1 MKIADVLPELTIQP
15 LRRFADAWDVS
26 TIKSDKR
33 DVFEQAILGEASRI
47 GTEEAV
53 LQRLAAFEREIDYV
67 HRTNAEMLLRRI
79 LDVPD
84 YVIAD
89 ECELIKGAV
98 DADAAFFEYARGNA
112 STRHLDQRSIDIYQS
127 VLEVAWENK
136 VSFDEYQ
143 LIERLRRKLNIAR
156 RDHRVMEIKVVR
168 TSPIGPQEAEQA
180 LRDLSY
186 HGFVCRFKRGGHT
199 QAVLPEE
206 IALRLRGIYGIS
218 LQSSAYRN
226 LAAKLP
232 IAVIRETLQQ
242 ANQPAVSL
250 KKEFLVERLIDGD
263 VPPATL
269 LEHLDNDALD
279 ELLANFPDE
288 KPPPTMRAVKIRHLI
303 SHFDR
308 FASGPVVPPPDGPD
322 RIYYDHLVELAS
334 RQYDVLRARNVI
346 ERDQNV
352 DRAFER
358 GVRYAFSRLLGHLA
372 KQFTGSSHAD
382 GGVVA
387 KKGRMVL
394 WDCKSSLEPYALTEV
409 KCAQFLNYV
418 HKEAPNVVCPFL
430 VFSGEFT
437 GDSQA
442 RALELKTKCPPGT
455 EIALMT
461 AADLK
466 WLADKW
472 NKEYP
477 DKRLPLDVLAHSGLL
492 NSEILQL
499 RLELFAGQ
507 AQDREVAK

>member
-33 DVFEQAILGEASRI
+33 DVFEQAILGEVSRI
-47 GTEEAV
+47 ETEEAV
-53 LQRLAAFEREIDYV
+53 LQRLLAFEREIDYV

-98 DADAAFFEYARGNA
+98 DADAAFFQYAQGNA
-112 STRHLDQRSIDIYQS
+112 STRHLDQRSIDIYQ
-127 VLEVAWENK
+127 VILEVAWENK

-143 LIERLRRKLNIAR
+143 LIERLRRKLNIAQ
-156 RDHRVMEIKVVR
+156 RDHRVMEVRVVH
-168 TSPIGPQEAEQA
+168 TSPIGAPEAEQA
-180 LRDLSY
+180 LRDLTY
-186 HGFVCRFKRGGHT
+186 HGFVCRFKRGGQT
-199 QAVLPEE
+199 QVVVPEE

-218 LQSSAYRN
+218 LQSGAYKN
-226 LAAKLP
+226 LAAKIP
-232 IAVIRETLQQ
+232 IKVIKETLEQ
-242 ANQPAVSL
+242 AKQPAVSL
-250 KKEFLVERLIDGD
+250 KKDFLVERLIDGD

-269 LEHLDNDALD
+269 LEHLDSDALD
-279 ELLANFPDE
+279 ELLANFSDQ
-288 KPPPTMRAVKIRHLI
+288 KPPTMRAVKIRRLI

-308 FASGPVVPPPDGPD
+308 FASKREGQEDGPHK
-322 RIYYDHLVELAS
+322 IYYDFLVELAS
-334 RQYDVLRARNVI
+334 RQYDELRARGVI
-346 ERDQNV
+346 KHDQDV

-358 GVRYAFSRLLGHLA
+358 GVRYAFSRLLGHPA
-372 KQFTGSSHAD
+372 KQFTGAAHAD

-387 KKGRMVL
+387 RKGRMAL

-409 KCAQFLNYV
+409 KGRQFLDYV

-437 GDSQA
+437 SDSQA
-442 RALELKTKCPPGT
+442 EALKLKTKCPPGT

-461 AADLK
+461 ATDLK

-477 DKRLPLDVLAHSGLL
+477 GKRLPLDALAHTGLL
-492 NSEILQL
+492 NAGI
-499 RLELFAGQ
+499 LELTLKLFSGQ
-507 AQDREVAK
+507 AQDREVAI

>member
-1 MKIADVLPELTIQP
+1 MKIADVLAELTIQP

-26 TIKSDKR
+26 TIKKDKR
-33 DVFEQAILGEASRI
+33 DVFEQAILGEVSRI
-47 GTEEAV
+47 DTEEAV
-53 LQRLAAFEREIDYV
+53 LQRLATFEREIDYV
-67 HRTNAEMLLRRI
+67 RRANAEMVLRRI
-79 LDVPD
+79 LDEPG

-89 ECELIKGAV
+89 ECELIKRAV

-156 RDHRVMEIKVVR
+156 RDHRVMEVRVVH
-168 TSPIGPQEAEQA
+168 TSPIGPPEAEQA
-180 LRDLSY
+180 LRDLTY
-186 HGFVCRFKRGGHT
+186 HGFVCRFKRGGQT
-199 QAVLPEE
+199 QVVVPEE

-232 IAVIRETLQQ
+232 IAVIKEALQQ

-250 KKEFLVERLIDGD
+250 KKEFLIERLIDGD

-269 LEHLDNDALD
+269 LAHLDNDALD
-279 ELLANFPDE
+279 ELFANFPE
-288 KPPPTMRAVKIRHLI
+288 LKRLVMRAVKIRHLI

-308 FASGPVVPPPDGPD
+308 FASEPVVPPPDGPD
-322 RIYYDHLVELAS
+322 RIYYDHLVQLAS
-334 RQYDVLRARNVI
+334 RQYDVLRARSVI

-358 GVRYAFSRLLGHLA
+358 GVRYAFSKLLGHPA
-372 KQFTGSSHAD
+372 IRFTGIAHAD

-387 KKGRMVL
+387 RKGRMVL
-394 WDCKSSLEPYALTEV
+394 WDCKSALKPYALTEA
-409 KCAQFLNYV
+409 KCAQFLQYV
-418 HKEAPNVVCPFL
+418 RKEDPNVVCPFL

-437 GDSQA
+437 SDSGG
-442 RALELKTKCPPGT
+442 RALALKANCPPGT

-472 NKEYP
+472 SKEYP
-477 DKRLPLDVLAHSGLL
+477 DKRLPLDVLAHTGLL
-492 NSEILQL
+492 NAGI
-499 RLELFAGQ
+499 LELGLKLFADQ
-507 AQDREVAK
+507 AEDREVAK

>member
-33 DVFEQAILGEASRI
+33 DVFEQAILGEVSRI
-47 GTEEAV
+47 DTEEAV
-53 LQRLAAFEREIDYV
+53 LLRLAAFERELDYV
-67 HRTNAEMLLRRI
+67 RRANAEMLLRRI

-98 DADAAFFEYARGNA
+98 DADAAFFEYAQGNA
-112 STRHLDQRSIDIYQS
+112 STRHLDQRSIDIYQAI
-127 VLEVAWENK
+127 LEVAWENK

-143 LIERLRRKLNIAR
+143 LMERLRRKLNIAR
-156 RDHRVMEIKVVR
+156 RDHRVMEVRVVH
-168 TSPIGPQEAEQA
+168 TSPIGPPEAEQA
-180 LRDLSY
+180 LRDLTY

-232 IAVIRETLQQ
+232 IAVIKEALQQ

-250 KKEFLVERLIDGD
+250 KKEFLIERLIDGD

-279 ELLANFPDE
+279 ELFANFPGE
-288 KPPPTMRAVKIRHLI
+288 KRPAMRAVKIRHLI
-303 SHFDR
+303 SYFDR
-308 FASGPVVPPPDGPD
+308 FVKPVGPTPPDPE
-322 RIYYDHLVELAS
+322 RTYYDYLVELAS
-334 RQYDVLRARNVI
+334 RQYGVLRAASVI
-346 ERDQNV
+346 EQDQNV

-358 GVRYAFSRLLGHLA
+358 GVRYAFSSLLGYPVIR
-372 KQFTGSSHAD
+372 FTGSAHAD

-394 WDCKSSLEPYALTEV
+394 WDCKSALKPYALTEP
-409 KCAQFLNYV
+409 KCAQFLQYV
-418 HKEAPNVVCPFL
+418 AKEDPNVVCPFL

-437 GDSQA
+437 GDSEA
-442 RALELKTKCPPGT
+442 RALALKARCRPGT

-472 NKEYP
+472 STEYP
-477 DKRLPLDVLAHSGLL
+477 GKRLPLDVLAHSGFL
-492 NSEILQL
+492 NREILKM

-507 AQDREVAK
+507 AQEREVAI